1 LLLKAHVEYLGLED
15 IKAAY
20 SATSQF
26 TPVELQLEDEA
37 GISVVVALGNRE
49 PEAAIRILEAFPHD
63 FIGGGGYGS
72 FPVRSWIGDAREME
86 AQPDVIGRRE
96 RLSPIRSSGSKL
108 EQILKWFSGAPR
120 RFRARLRLSA
130 DLQALGNPG

>member
-1 LLLKAHVEYLGLED
+1 MLLKAHVEYLGLED

-86 AQPDVIGRRE
+86 AQPDDIPARAKPAYGRVRQPVVG
-96 RLSPIRSSGSKL
+96 RLGQVL
-108 EQILKWFSGAPR
+108 GA
-120 RFRARLRLSA
+120 RAVHA
-130 DLQALGNPG
+130 GDGNRG